1 MERSRLRNRLE
12 TGGVRSGD
20 APHRPDIAN
29 DITCGCD
36 YRAGSDARPPL
47 EEEGARKR
55 RIRLRRNRVL
65 VSTDIDVSVAGVLED
80 ASF

>member
-1 MERSRLRNRLE
+1 MRC
-12 TGGVRSGD
+12 D
-20 APHRPDIAN
+20 APQRPDIAN

-36 YRAGSDARPPL
+36 CRAGSDARPPL

-55 RIRLRRNRVL
+55 KIRLRRNRIL